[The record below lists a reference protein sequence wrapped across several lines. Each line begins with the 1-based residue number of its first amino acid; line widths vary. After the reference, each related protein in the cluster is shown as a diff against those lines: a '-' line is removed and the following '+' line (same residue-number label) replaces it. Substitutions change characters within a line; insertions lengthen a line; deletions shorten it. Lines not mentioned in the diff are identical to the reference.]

1 MTGRSSSTTKV
12 LPSAADT
19 PSWSVGSS
27 PAMMGVAFFTAATSI
42 MKLYSEAVA
51 GSTSRRQAYTKSWA
65 VTGSPFIQ
73 LASWRMRK
81 V

>member
-1 MTGRSSSTTKV
+1 
-12 LPSAADT
+12 
-19 PSWSVGSS
+19 
-27 PAMMGVAFFTAATSI
+27 MMGVAFFTAATSI